1 MFERHFETIHRY
13 AQQRLGPGL
22 ADDVA
27 AETFTVAFDRREGY
41 DERQLNA
48 RPWLLG
54 IATNL
59 MSRHWRNE
67 RRRLKAYGAA
77 GRFLLAGPDG
87 LDSLASPDLDPE
99 IMAAL
104 SELTMED
111 RETFLLMAWAELGY
125 QEIADA
131 LGIPVGTVRSRIFRA
146 RQRMR
151 EVLDGH
157 PLHPTIAKERHNG

>member
-1 MFERHFETIHRY
+1 MFKRHFETIHRY

-22 ADDVA
+22 ADEIA

-41 DERQLNA
+41 DTRHLDA

-59 MSRHWRNE
+59 MNRHWRTE

-77 GRFLLAGPDG
+77 GRSLLAGPDG
-87 LDSLASPDLDPE
+87 ADSLASPDVDPE

-104 SELTMED
+104 RELTREG
-111 RETFLLMAWAELGY
+111 RETLLLMAWAELSY
-125 QEIADA
+125 EEIADA

-146 RQRMR
+146 RQHMR
-151 EVLDGH
+151 ELLNVH
-157 PLHPTIAKERHNG
+157 PLHPTIAKENNHG